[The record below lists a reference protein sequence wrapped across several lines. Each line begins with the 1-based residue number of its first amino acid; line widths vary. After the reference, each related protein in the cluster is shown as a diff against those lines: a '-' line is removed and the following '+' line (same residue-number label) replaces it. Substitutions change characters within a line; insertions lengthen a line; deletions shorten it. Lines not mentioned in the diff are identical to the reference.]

1 MFGRI
6 FAGGACATLA
16 LIVIAGPAR
25 AEGTANVRQSD
36 GSTENYVHVH
46 LRLSGQ
52 TLWVRSD
59 DRQSTLEVRGAA
71 CSSTGLIERCLASAT
86 KLHSDGRAEP
96 ISLNHGTLYVN
107 LTGDAQALSH
117 TSQQLGPHQVLV
129 LLNTARGTIVAV
141 KGTLDRSK

>member
-52 TLWVRSD
+52 PNCIVTVGQNRS
-59 DRQSTLEVRGAA
+59 RST
-71 CSSTGLIERCLASAT
+71 
-86 KLHSDGRAEP
+86 
-96 ISLNHGTLYVN
+96 
-107 LTGDAQALSH
+107 
-117 TSQQLGPHQVLV
+117 
-129 LLNTARGTIVAV
+129 TARSTSISPEMR
-141 KGTLDRSK
+141 KR